1 MSYIPM
7 GLLALLIVA
16 ADQISKYFVV
26 ERIAYGS
33 AVPLL
38 EGVVHLT
45 YVRNYGAAF
54 SFLQGQRWLF
64 IAVFVAFTAL
74 LIWGLHKKFLPF
86 ARFELWC
93 LAAILGGGLGN
104 ILDRVFRGYVV
115 DMIATDFISFPV
127 FNVADCFITCGAIG
141 LLIHLALFNR
151 RFWREEKKTENHHDA
166 DL

>member
-1 MSYIPM
+1 MSYIPL
-7 GLLALLIVA
+7 GLFALLIVA

-33 AVPLL
+33 AVPFW
-38 EGVVHLT
+38 EGILHLT
-45 YVRNYGAAF
+45 YVQNYGAAF
-54 SFLQGQRWLF
+54 SFLQGHRWLF
-64 IAVFVAFTAL
+64 IVVFVVFVAL
-74 LIWGLHKKFLPF
+74 LFWGLHKKVLPF

-115 DMIATDFISFPV
+115 DMFNVLFMRFAV
-127 FNVADCFITCGAIG
+127 FNVADICVVLGD
-141 LLIHLALFNR
+141 
-151 RFWREEKKTENHHDA
+151 EKKVEKHHDP

>member
-1 MSYIPM
+1 MSYIPL
-7 GLLALLIVA
+7 GLFALLIVA

-33 AVPLL
+33 TVPFL
-38 EGVVHLT
+38 EGVLHLT
-45 YVRNYGAAF
+45 YVQNYGAAF
-54 SFLQGQRWLF
+54 SFLQGHRWLF
-64 IAVFVAFTAL
+64 IVVFVVFVAL
-74 LIWGLHKKFLPF
+74 LIWGLHKKVLPF

-115 DMIATDFISFPV
+115 DMCHRFYPV
-127 FNVADCFITCGAIG
+127 PSVQRSR
-141 LLIHLALFNR
+141 LLHHLRRHWAVIHLIFFNR
-151 RFWREEKKTENHHDA
+151 SFWKDEKKGTAHHDT

>member
-1 MSYIPM
+1 MSYIPL
-7 GLLALLIVA
+7 GLFALLIVA

-33 AVPLL
+33 TVPFL
-38 EGVVHLT
+38 EGVLHLT
-45 YVRNYGAAF
+45 YVQNYGAAF
-54 SFLQGQRWLF
+54 SFLQGHRWLF
-64 IAVFVAFTAL
+64 IVGFVVFVAL
-74 LIWGLHKKFLPF
+74 LIWGLHKKVLPF

-115 DMIATDFISFPV
+115 DMIATDFIRFPV

-141 LLIHLALFNR
+141 LFIHLIFFNR
-151 RFWREEKKTENHHDA
+151 SFWKDEKKGTAHHDT

>member
-1 MSYIPM
+1 MSYIPL
-7 GLLALLIVA
+7 GLFALLIVA
-16 ADQISKYFVV
+16 ADQISKYFGV

-33 AVPLL
+33 TVPFL
-38 EGVVHLT
+38 EGVLHLT
-45 YVRNYGAAF
+45 YVQNYGAAF
-54 SFLQGQRWLF
+54 SFLQGHRWLF
-64 IAVFVAFTAL
+64 IVVFVVFVAL
-74 LIWGLHKKFLPF
+74 LIWGLHKKVLPF

-115 DMIATDFISFPV
+115 DMIATDFIRFPV

-141 LLIHLALFNR
+141 LFIHLLFLNR
-151 RFWREEKKTENHHDA
+151 SFWKDEKKGKEHHDT